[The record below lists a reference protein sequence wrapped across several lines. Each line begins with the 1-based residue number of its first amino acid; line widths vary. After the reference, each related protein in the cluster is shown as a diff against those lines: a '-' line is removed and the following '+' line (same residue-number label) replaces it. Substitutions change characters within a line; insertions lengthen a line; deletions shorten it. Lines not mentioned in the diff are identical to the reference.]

1 MTGACSGRMI
11 VVSRHILIAATA
23 LLPVLTSPSALAAQ
37 KCIPIHFAPG
47 AWSATVRGIA
57 QSMDTPDSGSCYTLT
72 TAKGQTATLTI
83 ITTSPNDDTAFTIP
97 GVVDNQ
103 QNYSFKTEAKS
114 YTIGVYLT
122 FARQPDR
129 PFTMR
134 VTVK

>member
-1 MTGACSGRMI
+1 MTA
-11 VVSRHILIAATA
+11 HILIAATA
-23 LLPVLTSPSALAAQ
+23 LLPVLTSPAALAAQ
-37 KCIPIHFAPG
+37 KCIPIHFARG

-72 TAKGQTATLTI
+72 TAKGETATLTI
-83 ITTSPNDDTAFTIP
+83 ITTSPDDDTAFTIP

-103 QNYSFKTEAKS
+103 QNYSFKTEAKT
-114 YTIGVYLT
+114 YTIAVYLT

>member
-1 MTGACSGRMI
+1 MHPHSLRAG
-11 VVSRHILIAATA
+11 
-23 LLPVLTSPSALAAQ
+23 
-37 KCIPIHFAPG
+37 CI
-47 AWSATVRGIA
+47 ATVRGIA

-72 TAKGQTATLTI
+72 TANGQTATLTI

-103 QNYSFKTEAKS
+103 QNYSFKTEAKT
-114 YTIGVYLT
+114 YTIAVYLT

>member
-1 MTGACSGRMI
+1 MI
-11 VVSRHILIAATA
+11 VVSYHILIAATA
-23 LLPVLTSPSALAAQ
+23 LLLLLTSPAANAAQ
-37 KCIPIHFAPG
+37 KCTPIHFARG

-57 QSMDTPDSGSCYTLT
+57 QSMDTPNSGSCYSLT
-72 TAKGQTATLTI
+72 TAEGQTATVTI

-103 QNYSFKTEAKS
+103 QNYRFKTEAKT
-114 YTIGVYLT
+114 YTIGVSLT